1 MFNKLLKILMFS
13 LVSKTV
19 LITAFASA
27 ISTQLI
33 TPAKAVLIEATCDGP
48 EKCIVSVEGDTI
60 STSRG
65 LQIKTDNIIGWGF
78 VNDSNQGGMFFRA
91 RNEDYRILIKYFDE
105 SGSRKFHQLGFFNF
119 KSAQVLVSALEL
131 TSGLAPN
138 HDQAGAKTNCTAIGK
153 DTASGTTAG
162 SQASN
167 SIGSLGGAAILGA
180 LGGAMGTAIAPGAG
194 TTIGTALGAGAG
206 ASIESSSGSF
216 SLKRNVISDLRTS
229 PAISRSFYDGSFEKQ
244 RNCIDQPTSPTTN
257 VFITGP
263 IHASPA
269 K

>member
-1 MFNKLLKILMFS
+1 MFYRLGKK
-13 LVSKTV
+13 V
-19 LITAFASA
+19 LFAAVAST

-33 TPAKAVLIEATCDGP
+33 APANAVMLEATCDGP
-48 EKCIVSVEGDTI
+48 EKCIVNVEGDTI

-65 LQIKTDNIIGWGF
+65 LQIKTDNIIGWSF
-78 VNDSNQGGMFFRA
+78 VNDSNRGGVFFRP

-153 DTASGTTAG
+153 DAASGTTAG

-167 SIGSLGGAAILGA
+167 PIGSLAGAGIAGVIGA
-180 LGGAMGTAIAPGAG
+180 VIGDAIAPG
-194 TTIGTALGAGAG
+194 TGTALGAAIGAGAG
-206 ASIESSSGSF
+206 ASIEGSSGGF

-229 PAISRSFYDGSFEKQ
+229 PANSRSFYDGSFENQK
-244 RNCIDQPTSPTTN
+244 NCIDQPTSPTTS

-263 IHASPA
+263 IPVSPV